1 MGPRSSPQKLCLQS
15 QKLHLLIF
23 PSPVSLLGLRL
34 SFPELSRSTELA
46 LRSARLEAALFLF
59 LTPFQGWID
68 PEAGNDQQVW
78 TFGKKERGR
87 RAPYI
92 CIGKKEIAYWETG

>member
-23 PSPVSLLGLRL
+23 PSSVSLLGLRL

-59 LTPFQGWID
+59 LTPFQGWIYLKG
-68 PEAGNDQQVW
+68 AGLGVW
-78 TFGKKERGR
+78 HEIGR
-87 RAPYI
+87 QT
-92 CIGKKEIAYWETG
+92 CS